1 MKKRILA
8 LAFVSAMVAGQV
20 YAQSTNST
28 ASTSVNPKGNQG
40 GIYIKGGV
48 NFSNISTAN
57 DGSYRDGNMLTTFNV
72 GVLKDFALTNN
83 FSIQPGLV
91 LNGKGAKVTH
101 YYGVGS
107 ETPVSESLKMNPLY
121 LELPVNFVVKLPV
134 TTGTN
139 FFVGAGPY
147 GALGI
152 GGKYKATATVAGASG
167 ETTRNIKYG
176 SDNEADLRRFDYG
189 VNALAGLEI
198 DRVMLN
204 VNYGLGL
211 SKIVPNTDDFRNDKN
226 KYRVLSVNVGFR
238 F

>member
-8 LAFVSAMVAGQV
+8 LALASATIAGQV
-20 YAQSTNST
+20 YAQSTSS
-28 ASTSVNPKGNQG
+28 STSANPKGNPG

-48 NFSNISTAN
+48 NFSNISTTN
-57 DGSYRDGNMLTTFNV
+57 DGSYRNGNMLTTFNV
-72 GVLKDFALTNN
+72 GVVADLPL
-83 FSIQPGLV
+83 SPLLSVQPGLV

-107 ETPVSESLKMNPLY
+107 EQVASDNLKMNPMY
-121 LELPVNFVVKLPV
+121 LEVPVNLVVKLPI

-139 FFVGAGPY
+139 FFIGAGPY
-147 GALGI
+147 GALGV
-152 GGKYKATATVAGASG
+152 GGKYKATANVAGATG
-167 ETTRNIKYG
+167 ETTRNIKFG
-176 SDNEADLRRFDYG
+176 STNDDDLRRFDYG

-198 DRVMLN
+198 DRVMLG
-204 VNYGLGL
+204 VNYGLGM